1 MKKFSIALLAAMAFG
16 VAQAATVEWASGNMK
31 SIVSSDITS
40 VTAYYY
46 AITETTAGEYA
57 DMSDANLANLLVKD
71 GQVQTVTGLTSG
83 TAFYTDTKSADAS
96 RINFYAEQET
106 EDNPAYALTLYVA
119 KSDFGGT
126 YALAHIASYE
136 YDSTTGLETTNSDN
150 IGGAFAAYD
159 SQNSSWT
166 AVPEPTTIAFLA
178 LGLAAVG
185 LKRKVA

>member
-1 MKKFSIALLAAMAFG
+1 MKKISIALLAVMAFG

-31 SIVSSDITS
+31 DILSSDITS

-46 AITETTAGEYA
+46 AITGTTAGEYA
-57 DMSDANLANLLVKD
+57 STSDADLAKLLVKD
-71 GQVQTVTGLTSG
+71 GKVQTVTGLTDG
-83 TAFYTDTKSADAS
+83 TAFYSDTKSADDATMK
-96 RINFYAEQET
+96 FFAEQET
-106 EDNPAYALTLYVA
+106 SDNPAYALTLYVA

-126 YALAHIASYE
+126 YALAHIANYQEDAMGNEIS
-136 YDSTTGLETTNSDN
+136 SLGPV
-150 IGGAFAAYD
+150 GGALDAHEQAG
-159 SQNSSWT
+159 NSWT